1 MEINLK
7 KIENLIEKYNLSNKV
22 VFLLQQ
28 ISIFRHLNIAN
39 LFLYAS
45 EVERFPNVL
54 LEAREIGVPIITSD
68 FKSGAKEV
76 IIWSYDKNTC
86 KNIAYPYK
94 WKYWVIIDPQNYQKQ
109 LLGFL

>member
-1 MEINLK
+1 
-7 KIENLIEKYNLSNKV
+7 

-54 LEAREIGVPIITSD
+54 LE
-68 FKSGAKEV
+68 
-76 IIWSYDKNTC
+76 
-86 KNIAYPYK
+86 
-94 WKYWVIIDPQNYQKQ
+94 
-109 LLGFL
+109 